1 MEKNVY
7 SERAYNLLTN
17 GAFQAVLVVKHL
29 LTHEMQETRVQSL
42 GWEESPEG
50 GDGTPPQH
58 SCLENSIGRVAWQAT
73 FHRATKSWTG
83 LTEHVGHNLNSCKSM
98 TKISYLSKRSK

>member
-29 LTHEMQETRVQSL
+29 LMHEMQETRVQSL

-58 SCLENSIGRVAWQAT
+58 SCLENSMGRGAWWAAVHRVAKTYWAHEA
-73 FHRATKSWTG
+73 F
-83 LTEHVGHNLNSCKSM
+83 
-98 TKISYLSKRSK
+98 